1 VRTISICSPATY
13 TSVVPLHLAFPG
25 EVADTCTNIQQVAEE
40 EEEEEE
46 EEEDTLHVDTC
57 AMRGC
62 GFTSLV
68 VCIDDKFLDTR
79 ERM

>member
-1 VRTISICSPATY
+1 
-13 TSVVPLHLAFPG
+13 LAFPG
-25 EVADTCTNIQQVAEE
+25 EVADTCTNIQQVAKEE

-46 EEEDTLHVDTC
+46 GDTLHVDTC